1 MESLFTS
8 IPVEE
13 TINYIINRIYVQKE
27 IKHLCKKSI
36 FKKPWLKL
44 TKNLAFSP
52 NGNLLKQIDDW
63 SMGGLLPVV
72 FIDIYMCE
80 MEIDVVVPAKPSLY
94 KRYVDDTYVP
104 RKKNIRDI
112 RY

>member
-1 MESLFTS
+1 
-8 IPVEE
+8 
-13 TINYIINRIYVQKE
+13 
-27 IKHLCKKSI
+27 
-36 FKKPWLKL
+36 
-44 TKNLAFSP
+44 
-52 NGNLLKQIDDW
+52 
-63 SMGGLLPVV
+63 MGGLLPVV

-80 MEIDVVVPAKPSLY
+80 MEIDVVVPTKPLLY